1 MTDSTILPVHVLH
14 VSLDVFLIRMQSRSD
29 RAVAGEQAAVDTSMR
44 GGRFS
49 NRGCSII
56 IHMS

>member
-1 MTDSTILPVHVLH
+1 MTDSTILLVL
-14 VSLDVFLIRMQSRSD
+14 VSLDVFLIRMQSKSD
-29 RAVAGEQAAVDTSMR
+29 RAVAAEQAAAGTSMR

-56 IHMS
+56 IHMP